1 MRSAALIA
9 CIALAACV
17 KHSVPMTRAQLATV
31 ERATEACTDASGSL
45 ALYLKDGDRAGATN
59 AAIAARN
66 VCSSS
71 RADIVASVGTGGP
84 LDACY
89 FSVDRQEA
97 AQQAELHVLD
107 APTPDN
113 QRQVVTTLDE
123 AIRQQTACAGA
134 IASSG
139 R

>member
-1 MRSAALIA
+1 
-9 CIALAACV
+9 
-17 KHSVPMTRAQLATV
+17 MTRAQLATV
-31 ERATEACTDASGSL
+31 ERATEACTDASSSL
-45 ALYLKDGDRAGATN
+45 TPYLKDGDRAGATN

-71 RADIVASVGTGGP
+71 RADVVTSVGTGGP

-97 AQQAELHVLD
+97 VQQAELHALD

-113 QRQVVTTLDE
+113 QRQVVATLDE
-123 AIRQQTACAGA
+123 AIRQQTACAAA
-134 IASSG
+134 IESSG
-139 R
+139 L